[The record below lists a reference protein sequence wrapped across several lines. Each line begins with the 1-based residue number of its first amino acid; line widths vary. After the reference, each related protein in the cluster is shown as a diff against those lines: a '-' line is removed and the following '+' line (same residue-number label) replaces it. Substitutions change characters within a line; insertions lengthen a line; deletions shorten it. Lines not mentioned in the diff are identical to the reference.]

1 MNGENKM
8 KVIIFLLA
16 LLLAMSIEMI
26 ILLYRSYKKLVRETI
41 SKDEVLKLIEKFK
54 IVSNQKLSKE
64 DFELNDT
71 LRLIQ
76 DEIRGVTLENSCG
89 IEKENDE

>member
-54 IVSNQKLSKE
+54 VVSNQKLSKE
-64 DFELNDT
+64 DFERNDT